1 MTQTFTIVIDDRESN
16 AGVVDALARDPQ
28 VVVRLQRLPVGDYLV
43 DDNLLFERKTLVDL
57 AASIMDGRLFRQGL
71 RLASASARGVVILEG
86 TSRDLAQSRMRRE
99 AIQGALVTLTLS
111 FGIPLLRSVNP
122 EETAALILL
131 AARQGRVHASGSL
144 PRPGRRP
151 RGKPRVQSRVLQ
163 GLPRIGPE
171 RAKRLIDHFGSIEGV
186 MGATADEL
194 AAVPGIG
201 KGIAD
206 AIRWAVEEP
215 PTPYATHDARLS
227 AETAPIRHGLCDTE
241 HLRDFTTVGAICNR
255 DSDASER

>member
-1 MTQTFTIVIDDRESN
+1 M
-16 AGVVDALARDPQ
+16 
-28 VVVRLQRLPVGDYLV
+28 RLQRLPVGDYLL
-43 DDNLLFERKTLVDL
+43 DDSLLFERKTLVDL
-57 AASIMDGRLFRQGL
+57 AASIKDGRLFRQGL

-86 TSRDLAQSRMRRE
+86 SSRDLAQSRMRRE

-131 AARQGRVHASGSL
+131 AASQGRAQASGSL

-151 RGKPRVQSRVLQ
+151 RGKPRVQSRVLR

-171 RAKRLIDHFGSIEGV
+171 RAKRLIDHFGSVEGV
-186 MGATADEL
+186 IGATADEL

-215 PTPYATHDARLS
+215 PTPYATHNARLS